1 MQAPERIFDKYAQ
14 ASGQIFDFEKSSMFF
29 GGKISK
35 GQRAVI
41 RNIFNLNVLSKYE
54 KYLRLPSMIG
64 KKKTT
69 FFREVKLKVL
79 SKINNWQ
86 HKMFSSGGKEILIKV
101 IAQAIPAYAIS
112 VFKLLKGLYEEIQSA
127 IAKFWWGSKRDKHDI
142 HWARWSKMS
151 YAKSKGGLGFRDFTN
166 FNQPMVAKQGWR
178 LIQVPNSLISKV
190 FQAKYFRSCSFLDAK
205 VGKVSF
211 INITLP
217 TCKYVK

>member
-1 MQAPERIFDKYAQ
+1 
-14 ASGQIFDFEKSSMFF
+14 
-29 GGKISK
+29 
-35 GQRAVI
+35 
-41 RNIFNLNVLSKYE
+41 
-54 KYLRLPSMIG
+54 
-64 KKKTT
+64 
-69 FFREVKLKVL
+69 
-79 SKINNWQ
+79 
-86 HKMFSSGGKEILIKV
+86 MFSSGAKEILIKV
-101 IAQAIPAYAIS
+101 IAQAIPAYAMS

-127 IAKFWWGSKRDKHDI
+127 IAKFWRGSKRDKHDI

-151 YAKSKGGLGFRDFTN
+151 CVKSKRGLGFRDFTS

-178 LIQVPNSLISKV
+178 LIQVLNSLISKV